1 MEINL
6 LKSKSTRLSKADKIR
21 RVNRWLLLSFA
32 GAFGLLVVVLVAS
45 FAYYSVN
52 SRVLQARQKTLEASY
67 SSRATEAVT
76 YKRMKE
82 LLTVVGQVHAKRVP
96 FQVMLSNVYATLP
109 PGTYVTNADFV
120 DNRVLRFGG
129 RAGGIAEYAAF
140 IKQFNKVSQD
150 ANFFYKYVIQDKLI
164 RLISGVYRFDLSLQV
179 KYAK

>member
-1 MEINL
+1 
-6 LKSKSTRLSKADKIR
+6 
-21 RVNRWLLLSFA
+21 
-32 GAFGLLVVVLVAS
+32 
-45 FAYYSVN
+45 
-52 SRVLQARQKTLEASY
+52 
-67 SSRATEAVT
+67 
-76 YKRMKE
+76 MKE